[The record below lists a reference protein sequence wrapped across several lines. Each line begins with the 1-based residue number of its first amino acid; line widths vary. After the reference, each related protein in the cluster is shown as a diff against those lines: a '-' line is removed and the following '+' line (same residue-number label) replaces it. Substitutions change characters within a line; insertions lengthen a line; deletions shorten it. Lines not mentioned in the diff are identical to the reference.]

1 MIVRLTKEQQRDE
14 RRKLLQGNV
23 DVVYAICH
31 DALKEIQKEGRT
43 DMSAVEVFL
52 SARSFVSTMLTM
64 GDPDEALEDEMEDLE
79 DEVTSKDDAMIIM
92 MVASALFLAASKT
105 RVGFNAKSVI
115 LKIYER
121 WNNHD
126 LFLPILER
134 FSEKEQ
140 ARWAEG
146 KKTNLLTYEVE
157 RLDTDGAGNKE
168 VRELLEWL
176 VLYCD
181 QLDSESIKGLIL
193 ALNKYNINHA
203 NAYTGQ
209 IDALYEKL
217 GVKGKPLVEG
227 DLVMKK
233 EVQYEVNGV
242 ANGGTGISI
251 NDKTREH

>member
-1 MIVRLTKEQQRDE
+1 MIVHLNKEEQRDE

-31 DALKEIQKEGRT
+31 DALKELQKEGRT

-121 WNNHD
+121 WNDHD
-126 LFLPILER
+126 LFFPILER

-146 KKTNLLTYEVE
+146 KKTNLLTYELGELNKNDVPKVE
-157 RLDTDGAGNKE
+157 AKAVVASIVANCENLTADAIQN
-168 VRELLEWL
+168 VLL
-176 VLYCD
+176 VLMCTNEQYD
-181 QLDSESIKGLIL
+181 NAFNHEVDTLKKRLSIKSTPMMN
-193 ALNKYNINHA
+193 NKFYGKSKLQLVSDNATAIDNVEDYNN
-203 NAYTGQ
+203 N
-209 IDALYEKL
+209 K
-217 GVKGKPLVEG
+217 
-227 DLVMKK
+227 
-233 EVQYEVNGV
+233 
-242 ANGGTGISI
+242 
-251 NDKTREH
+251 